1 MGEDEEIPSPPE
13 GIFDAE
19 ECKEINAPGSSSS
32 WCLRSCMTLHL
43 LNSCS
48 YSSKA
53 LLFYA
58 ISVLFLLPCTTQGG
72 SVWAFGYACVKQIL
86 KPEAGQQKS

>member
-1 MGEDEEIPSPPE
+1 
-13 GIFDAE
+13 
-19 ECKEINAPGSSSS
+19 
-32 WCLRSCMTLHL
+32 MTLHL

-53 LLFYA
+53 LLSYA